1 MAISREEEIDTVKQ
15 DTNEVAHTTRL
26 HFVPLLCSGM
36 GKTGCP
42 FHDFCDGRRIL
53 PYDTWL
59 PGLYKEQYSIP

>member
-53 PYDTWL
+53 PYDT
-59 PGLYKEQYSIP
+59 